1 MDDGDHEAVSCS
13 TSTSRWSSPRCDS
26 DGPQY
31 PSDREEAADRTP
43 GDQPSAK
50 LQGSKLSGCAK
61 GDAGGKKGREVRKQK
76 VKHEIPKLPAIRAP
90 QGSKPTNQ
98 SANMTCVWF
107 LKSQVWDLQQQ
118 LSEARTENKLLKKA
132 QHRHTVAQQHLRDPE
147 DTISQIL
154 AKHNNETRALQGL
167 LRETRLCRDNLSRQ
181 LQAMERK
188 LTVTKDSL
196 QHLQQLS
203 QDRSLLERE
212 ELTMR
217 LARAT
222 TQLEDKD
229 RRIQNLERTLEL
241 HRESFRRQIDSEQR
255 KIREARNTS
264 SSLQQ
269 HIHQLNRELQLKEKQ
284 VQKHNIYYHRIV
296 KGPSKKGTET
306 KLVQTDELVHT
317 PQGLLE
323 GNVLAR
329 RESLDQESS
338 HPERGSSLTE
348 DPKRKLSEDNS
359 LQDDQPEDESLSG
372 SGFFDENTNEKSYLE
387 ESPEESPEQSRGHQ
401 ADTEASEA

>member
-1 MDDGDHEAVSCS
+1 
-13 TSTSRWSSPRCDS
+13 
-26 DGPQY
+26 
-31 PSDREEAADRTP
+31 
-43 GDQPSAK
+43 
-50 LQGSKLSGCAK
+50 
-61 GDAGGKKGREVRKQK
+61 
-76 VKHEIPKLPAIRAP
+76 
-90 QGSKPTNQ
+90 
-98 SANMTCVWF
+98 MTCVWL
-107 LKSQVWDLQQQ
+107 LKSHVWDLQQQ

-132 QHRHTVAQQHLRDPE
+132 QHRHTVAQQHFRDPE
-147 DTISQIL
+147 DSISQIL

-167 LRETRLCRDNLSRQ
+167 LRETRLCRDNLARQ

-188 LTVTKDSL
+188 LIVTKDSL

-212 ELTMR
+212 ELTLR

-264 SSLQQ
+264 SCLQQ
-269 HIHQLNRELQLKEKQ
+269 HIHQLTRELQLKEKQ

-296 KGPSKKGTET
+296 KGPSKKGTES
-306 KLVQTDELVHT
+306 KLVQTDELVHM
-317 PQGLLE
+317 PQGFSE

-329 RESLDQESS
+329 RGSLDQESS
-338 HPERGSSLTE
+338 HPERGSLLTE
-348 DPKRKLSEDNS
+348 DPERKPSENNS
-359 LQDDQPEDESLSG
+359 LQDDQPEDGSLRG

-387 ESPEESPEQSRGHQ
+387 ESPE
-401 ADTEASEA
+401 DTRQTLRLLKLRSA